1 MALGIPPFFRIVPR
15 ELLFVNYFLLFFD
28 KSMKEEMI
36 GQEQQKKRRRGGPFG
51 PPRRLYDIEKGEGK

>member
-28 KSMKEEMI
+28 KSVKEEMI
-36 GQEQQKKRRRGGPFG
+36 GQGQQKKTAPGRPFRTA
-51 PPRRLYDIEKGEGK
+51 PASV